1 MRLITC
7 LLVAAV
13 MSACSTTK
21 SAPKNP
27 IDDENRQKV
36 STLEQPETDTDGEE
50 TDPTPNGCL
59 TGRLLCD
66 PISPDLPVPQRK
78 FRLKFSGIWTD
89 VYDSN
94 LSPQQHAFCVAD
106 ANRKEFK
113 SYDDWVVLINE
124 VPTYYDRKKPVHL
137 KGKVIGVVET
147 KCSII
152 EAIFPDKI
160 LLENYDEGTALYV
173 TGDVKDDTLHVE
185 KFVRVN

>member
-50 TDPTPNGCL
+50 TNPTPNGCF

-66 PISPDLPVPQRK
+66 PKRLEPVPKRK
-78 FRLKFSGIWTD
+78 LRLKFSGIWTD
-89 VYDSN
+89 IYDSN

-124 VPTYYDRKKPVHL
+124 VPKRRK
-137 KGKVIGVVET
+137 GQVIGVVET
-147 KCSII
+147 KCSVIK
-152 EAIFPDKI
+152 AIFPAEI
-160 LLENYDEGTALYV
+160 LLEKYGEGTALYV
-173 TGDVKDDTLHVE
+173 TGDVEDDTLHVE